1 MKKLII
7 SVATFMCAL
16 ASFAQTT
23 NVNDSITV
31 SKQEIHEMILDL
43 EDILS
48 WQQQDIEW
56 ADAKGETP
64 NCGKYEEGWGSN
76 YWLTLMV
83 IELETKLNN

>member
-23 NVNDSITV
+23 NANDSTTV

-56 ADAKGETP
+56 ADAKSETP

>member
-7 SVATFMCAL
+7 SVATFTCAL

-23 NVNDSITV
+23 NANDSITV

-83 IELETKLNN
+83 IELETKVNS

>member
-23 NVNDSITV
+23 NANDSITV

-43 EDILS
+43 EDILE

-64 NCGKYEEGWGSN
+64 SCGKYDENWGSN